1 MWLILMFLIIKILQS
16 NLLGNVNKFVIFI
29 LFILEEDFV

>member
-1 MWLILMFLIIKILQS
+1 MWLILMFLIIKILHS